1 MKYLNN
7 IAFVFLCRKNVFHS
21 NIWCEYFKEN
31 KPNIFVYSDKNET
44 PDNYVFSKYHQV
56 HSIDKDREHTVDVKF
71 DFLKNKSD
79 DFNHVIFLT
88 EDCLPIRPI
97 EELCNFLSNT
107 QTSIFTFEKDP
118 HTLNGPFYYRHFEY
132 KGERYKNNDWVCLH
146 KKHINLLKNSEKDVS
161 CFKNNC
167 SGEHFVSSI
176 LNSYNVL
183 NEIFKAELLLEC
195 WDGYSN
201 NFPSVFNANDKEKIY
216 SLKNNNPHAFFLRKF
231 KTSISDDYIKNILL

>member
-1 MKYLNN
+1 MVG
-7 IAFVFLCRKNVFHS
+7 IHQS
-21 NIWCEYFKEN
+21 SGSSP
-31 KPNIFVYSDKNET
+31 PNRPKV
-44 PDNYVFSKYHQV
+44 SKR
-56 HSIDKDREHTVDVKF
+56 DRERLSRLDRKIHKLKECMKF
-71 DFLKNKSD
+71 AKNC
-79 DFNHVIFLT
+79 N
-88 EDCLPIRPI
+88 LPFSRY
-97 EELCNFLSNT
+97 E
-107 QTSIFTFEKDP
+107 TSIFKFEKDP

-183 NEIFKAELLLEC
+183 DEIFKAELLLEC

-201 NFPSVFNANDKEKIY
+201 NFPSAFNANDKEKIY
-216 SLKNNNPHAFFLRKF
+216 SLKSNNPHAFFLRKF
-231 KTSISDDYIKNILL
+231 KTSISDDYIKNILS